1 MVEQRLEDREVADVL
16 FGQHRVEAGEFIW
29 DVGGVL
35 EVIAD
40 LAADVPEE
48 TVGGG
53 TFFEAEIT

>member
-1 MVEQRLEDREVADVL
+1 MVEQGLEDREVADVL
-16 FGQHRVEAGEFIW
+16 FGQHRVEAGEFVRDI
-29 DVGGVL
+29 GRVL